1 MRCRLMDAGI
11 EVDNASIKSG
21 AISTEPNIMGWPIAV
36 EKYKRFKRDT
46 AALAKSP
53 IYAV

>member
-1 MRCRLMDAGI
+1 MDAGI

-21 AISTEPNIMGWPIAV
+21 AIYTETNVMGWPIAI

-46 AALAKSP
+46 VALAKST